1 MSESEMPRRRGPGR
15 PREYAS
21 DADRARA
28 WRARE
33 RVRRATFR
41 GECDVGQVL
50 EQLQTVTEQRDR
62 NWEQVERLQVE
73 NARLRDGRTALT
85 SPTEPSKT
93 IDDLRAELDAAHHR
107 EVGWQQQAV
116 DLLALLERLSNITG
130 SDPLIRE
137 IGARS
142 QLAAKHGELLG
153 PIEAVRSD
161 IAPLTGLIDG
171 SLSTARARLSNH
183 GASLPSG
190 AASTRARAAS
200 AKASIA
206 PID

>member
-33 RVRRATFR
+33 RVRRATFPS
-41 GECDVGQVL
+41 ECDVGQVL

-85 SPTEPSKT
+85 SPTEPSRT
-93 IDDLRAELDAAHHR
+93 IDDLRPELDAAHHR

-116 DLLALLERLSNITG
+116 DLLALLERLLNITG

-153 PIEAVRSD
+153 PSKPFDQTLRRSPASSTD
-161 IAPLTGLIDG
+161 SFPPPEPGFQPTEH
-171 SLSTARARLSNH
+171 LSRAERRRREREH
-183 GASLPSG
+183 RRRRRP
-190 AASTRARAAS
+190 
-200 AKASIA
+200 
-206 PID
+206 